1 MKQKKKCLEMQIYEA
16 ALSLSI
22 QTCHGTIISDENF
35 IYSENLPFEN
45 LIICHIPSFILST
58 PHTPQSASVVFS
70 SQGATAGFLLTF
82 SILSQNGTQRCLTE
96 TKLKLEGAQ

>member
-22 QTCHGTIISDENF
+22 QTCHRTIISDENF

-58 PHTPQSASVVFS
+58 PQSASVVFS

-82 SILSQNGTQRCLTE
+82 SILSQNGRQRCLTE